1 MYSTGEDTKTLE
13 NAGRIAPKHDSY
25 AEQEM
30 MGEGSD
36 EARMAREDV
45 ELHRA
50 RIVETEQP
58 EQVYHVPVDTATGT
72 ETRTVTMEGRKR
84 YTVRCLGCD
93 RVYPVDT
100 ILLESALGIL
110 QEWDCPNKE
119 DK

>member
-1 MYSTGEDTKTLE
+1 MYSDGEDTETLD
-13 NAGRIAPKHDSY
+13 NAGRIAPLHSAY
-25 AEQEM
+25 ATLEDLDPDQE
-30 MGEGSD
+30 
-36 EARMAREDV
+36 ACMARQDK

-50 RIVETEQP
+50 RIVETVLP
-58 EQVYHVPVDTATGT
+58 EQVFHVPIDYADGT
-72 ETRTVTMEGRKR
+72 KMHKVVKPECTR

-100 ILLESALGIL
+100 ILLESALTIL